1 MKMMIVLISDVYVDQ
16 IVHARGTDSIN
27 LSIII
32 SSIIIIIIIII
43 ISISIIIIVVVIII
57 FDAVHHC
64 ITSASKSTGPSSAY
78 RQSCGGASLRPGTVR
93 TDAHPLSQDGNA
105 E

>member
-1 MKMMIVLISDVYVDQ
+1 MILLISDVYVDQ

-27 LSIII
+27 LGIII
-32 SSIIIIIIIII
+32 SSIIIIIII

-57 FDAVHHC
+57 FNAVHHC
-64 ITSASKSTGPSSAY
+64 ITSASKPTGPSSAY
-78 RQSCGGASLRPGTVR
+78 RQSCGGVSLRPGTVR
-93 TDAHPLSQDGNA
+93 TDANPLSQGGNA